1 MVGAVA
7 YTLLAV
13 PLAFLVLTK
22 RFFSPLPVVIA
33 LQVAGM
39 LVVVWARL
47 TFGMRS
53 FHVGS
58 TATQGG
64 LVTTG
69 PYRFV
74 RHPIYAG
81 VLIILAGVLVGH
93 RDIAALISVT
103 CVALAL
109 VVRIVAEERAVLRT
123 YPEYASYAQRTKR
136 IVPWVL

>member
-7 YTLLAV
+7 YALLAV

-22 RFFSPLPVVIA
+22 RFLSPLPVVIA
-33 LQVAGM
+33 LQVAGL

-81 VLIILAGVLVGH
+81 VLVILAGVLVGH
-93 RDIAALISVT
+93 HDISTLIPVA

-109 VVRIVAEERAVLRT
+109 VVRIVAEEGAVLRT

-136 IVPWVL
+136 IIPWIL

>member
-7 YTLLAV
+7 YAVLAV

-22 RFFSPLPVVIA
+22 RLFS
-33 LQVAGM
+33 
-39 LVVVWARL
+39 
-47 TFGMRS
+47 
-53 FHVGS
+53 
-58 TATQGG
+58 
-64 LVTTG
+64 G

-81 VLIILAGVLVGH
+81 LLVILAGVLVGH
-93 RDIAALISVT
+93 HDITTLIPVA

-109 VVRIVAEERAVLRT
+109 VLRIVAEERAVLLT

-136 IVPWVL
+136 IIPWVL

>member
-7 YTLLAV
+7 YALLAV

-22 RFFSPLPVVIA
+22 RFFSPLPIVIA

-81 VLIILAGVLVGH
+81 VLVILAGVLVGH
-93 RDIAALISVT
+93 HYIATLIPVA

-109 VVRIVAEERAVLRT
+109 VVRIVAEERAILRT

-136 IVPWVL
+136 IIPRVL

>member
-1 MVGAVA
+1 MTATA
-7 YTLLAV
+7 
-13 PLAFLVLTK
+13 LVLQARK
-22 RFFSPLPVVIA
+22 RNQPAFWRPLLLESAVLLCFA
-33 LQVAGM
+33 
-39 LVVVWARL
+39 
-47 TFGMRS
+47 S
-53 FHVGS
+53 FNVGS
-58 TATQGG
+58 AATQGG

-81 VLIILAGVLVGH
+81 VLVILAGVLVGH
-93 RDIAALISVT
+93 HDIATFIPVA

-136 IVPWVL
+136 IIPRVL